1 MVGEKDNK
9 NTGSETSKHT
19 IPELKLLGSHT
30 SRLTL
35 SKYCVDTRSTLK
47 DIGPPV
53 IHLINIKKLK
63 TSGSKTLNVCFVGTN
78 IFRVTNQ

>member
-1 MVGEKDNK
+1 MNGWGKDNK
-9 NTGSETSKHT
+9 NTGSKTSKHT

-35 SKYCVDTRSTLK
+35 SKYCVDTCSTLK

-53 IHLINIKKLK
+53 IHLINIKKIK
-63 TSGSKTLNVCFVGTN
+63 N
-78 IFRVTNQ
+78 IGLENIECLFCGD

>member
-9 NTGSETSKHT
+9 NTGSEISKHT

-35 SKYCVDTRSTLK
+35 SKYCVDTSSTLK

-53 IHLINIKKLK
+53 IYLFNKKKIKNIGLE
-63 TSGSKTLNVCFVGTN
+63 N
-78 IFRVTNQ
+78 I